1 MSDTF
6 QKVPP
11 QNLDAEQAMLGS
23 MMMDVEAVVKA
34 IEIIVADDFYQASHR
49 GIYQALVNLYQ
60 SNKPCDMVTLQEEL
74 RTQNQLA
81 EIGGASYLSQ
91 LLNAVPTAANVE
103 HYAKIV
109 KEKSLLRQLIG
120 VSGDIARTAFEP
132 QVNAETLLD
141 EAEQKVLQ
149 LSQFRKTQSYVR
161 IRDLVA
167 ETFNQLERLYEHKQS
182 VTGVATGF
190 SKLDE
195 MTSGFQ
201 PSDLIIVAARPSM
214 GKTAFCLNIAQ
225 HVAGVNGVPVLL
237 FSLEM
242 SRNQL
247 MQRLIVSEARIDG
260 QKIRNGF
267 LADEDWAKLTMTA
280 GVLEDTPI
288 FIDDSPNATLME
300 VRSKARRAKAQE
312 KIGLIVIDYLQMMTL
327 QSGGGSQDN
336 RVQEVSAIS
345 RGLKGIARELS
356 VPVIC
361 LSQLSRAVESRTDK
375 RPMLSDL
382 RESGA
387 IEQDADVVIFLYRDQ
402 YYNQKKEES
411 RNKAEIIIAKQRNGP
426 VGTCEMAFFPQFAR
440 FDNLE
445 MSMAEEYMGE

>member
-6 QKVPP
+6 QRVPP
-11 QNLDAEQAMLGS
+11 QNLDAEQALLGS
-23 MMMDVEAVVKA
+23 MMMDVEAVVRA
-34 IEIIVADDFYQASHR
+34 MESIVADDFYQASHR

-60 SNKPCDMVTLQEEL
+60 ANKPCDMVTLQEEL
-74 RTQNQLA
+74 RTQNTLS

-91 LLNAVPTAANVE
+91 LLNAVPTAANVT
-103 HYAKIV
+103 HYATIV

-120 VSGDIARTAFEP
+120 VTGDIARTAYEP
-132 QVNAETLLD
+132 QVSAETLLD

-149 LSQFRKTQSYVR
+149 LSQFRRTQSYVR

-190 SKLDE
+190 TKLDE

-225 HVAGVNGVPVLL
+225 HVAGVNGVPVLV

-247 MQRLIVSEARIDG
+247 MQRLLVSEARIDG

-267 LADEDWAKLTMTA
+267 LAEEEWAKLTMTA

-312 KIGLIVIDYLQMMTL
+312 KIGMIVIDYLQMMSL

-345 RGLKGIARELS
+345 RGLKGIARELG

-361 LSQLSRAVESRTDK
+361 LSQLSRAVESRPDK

-387 IEQDADVVIFLYRDQ
+387 IEQDADVVVFLYRD
-402 YYNQKKEES
+402 YYYTKREEVK
-411 RNKAEIIIAKQRNGP
+411 NEAEVIIAKQRNGP
-426 VGTCEMAFFPQFAR
+426 VGACRMAFFPQFAR

-445 MSMAEEYMGE
+445 TMLTEEYPGE

>member
-6 QKVPP
+6 QRVPP
-11 QNLDAEQAMLGS
+11 QNLDAEQALLGS
-23 MMMDVEAVVKA
+23 MMMDVEAVVRA
-34 IEIIVADDFYQASHR
+34 MESIVADDFYQASHR

-60 SNKPCDMVTLQEEL
+60 ANKPCDMVTLQEEL
-74 RTQNQLA
+74 RSQNTLS

-91 LLNAVPTAANVE
+91 LLNAVPTAANVT
-103 HYAKIV
+103 HYATIV

-120 VSGDIARTAFEP
+120 VTGDIARTAYEP
-132 QVNAETLLD
+132 QVSAETLLD

-149 LSQFRKTQSYVR
+149 LSQFRRTQSYVR

-190 SKLDE
+190 TKLDE

-225 HVAGVNGVPVLL
+225 HVAGVNGVPVLV

-247 MQRLIVSEARIDG
+247 MQRLLVSEARIDG

-267 LADEDWAKLTMTA
+267 LAEEDWAKLTMTA

-312 KIGLIVIDYLQMMTL
+312 KIGMIVIDYLQMMSL
-327 QSGGGSQDN
+327 QSGGGGQEN

-345 RGLKGIARELS
+345 RGLKGIARELG

-361 LSQLSRAVESRTDK
+361 LSQLSRAVESRPDK

-387 IEQDADVVIFLYRDQ
+387 IEQDADVVIFLYRD
-402 YYNQKKEES
+402 YYYTKKEES
-411 RNKAEIIIAKQRNGP
+411 KNEAEIIIAKQRNGP
-426 VGTCEMAFFPQFAR
+426 VGACRMGFFSQFAK

-445 MSMAEEYMGE
+445 TTLTEEYTGE